1 MLSITLKQL
10 EIFVSVAETK
20 GFSKTAQLMSFS
32 QPVVSS
38 NISLLEET
46 LQLELLDRTNKKKV
60 EITEDGLDF
69 YKKAKEILSSC
80 YTLQDMSANKQDDDT
95 VTIGAHIIPARY
107 MLTDVMNYYRKEYAA
122 TRFLLKEDEDSDILN
137 LLEQR
142 KIDMGI
148 ISTPVENQKLKNIP
162 IFDDQIVIG
171 LPNTP
176 RNRCLL
182 MKKPSVYDLLTKEEF
197 IWNDSLNDVAC
208 EYLEQLGLCK
218 NDLNIIVEM
227 SSEQLAKN
235 AVIGGLGISFLSKI
249 SLKCAIK
256 SAEIL
261 TFDLPEAPKRTITV
275 IYNPKV
281 ALNRAGKDFVD
292 FLNKGCFDFE
302 KCYR

>member
-20 GFSKTAQLMSFS
+20 SFSKTAQLMSFS

-38 NISLLEET
+38 NITLLEEN
-46 LQLELLDRTNKKKV
+46 LEMELLNRTNKKRV
-60 EITEDGLDF
+60 EITESGELF
-69 YKKAKEILSSC
+69 YKKAKEILASC
-80 YTLQDMSANKQDDDT
+80 YTLQDMSVSKQDENT
-95 VTIGAHIIPARY
+95 ISIGANIIPARY
-107 MLTDVMNYYRKEYAA
+107 MLTDVMNYYRKECAA
-122 TRFLLKEDEDSDILN
+122 THFLLREDNDSDVVN

-142 KIDMGI
+142 KINLGI
-148 ISTPVENQKLKNIP
+148 VSTPINNQKLKNQP
-162 IFDDQIVIG
+162 IFDDQVVLG

-176 RNRCLL
+176 RNKCLL
-182 MKKPSVYDLLTKEEF
+182 MKKPSLYDILTKEEF
-197 IWNDSLNDVAC
+197 IWNNDLD
-208 EYLEQLGLCK
+208 EITNNYLKQMGLCK

-235 AVIGGLGISFLSKI
+235 AVIDGLGVSFLSKI

-261 TFDLPEAPKRTITV
+261 TFDLPNAPKRTISL
-275 IYNPKV
+275 IYNPKGT
-281 ALNRAGKDFVD
+281 LNRAGKDFVD
-292 FLNKGCFDFE
+292 FLGKGIFDFE

>member
-20 GFSKTAQLMSFS
+20 SFSKTAQLMSFS

-46 LQLELLDRTNKKKV
+46 LEIELLDRTNKKKV
-60 EITEDGLDF
+60 EITEAGELF
-69 YKKAKEILSSC
+69 YKKAKDILASC
-80 YTLQDMSANKQDDDT
+80 YTLQDMSTSKQDDDT
-95 VTIGAHIIPARY
+95 VTIGANIIPARY
-107 MLTDVMNYYRKEYAA
+107 MLTDVMNFYRKECAA
-122 TRFLLKEDEDSDILN
+122 TRFLLREDEDSDIVN

-142 KIDMGI
+142 KIDLGI
-148 ISTPVENQKLKNIP
+148 VSRPIENQKLKNLP
-162 IFDDQIVIG
+162 IFDDQIILG

-176 RNRCLL
+176 KNQCLL
-182 MKKPSVYDLLTKEEF
+182 MKKPSLYDILTREEF
-197 IWNDSLNDVAC
+197 VWNQDLEDVAN
-208 EYLEQLGLCK
+208 EYLKHLGLCK

-227 SSEQLAKN
+227 NSEQLAKN
-235 AVIGGLGISFLSKI
+235 AVIDGLGISFLSKI

-275 IYNPKV
+275 VYNPKV
-281 ALNRAGKDFVD
+281 TLNRAGKDFVD
-292 FLNKGCFDFE
+292 FLSKGTFDFE

>member
-20 GFSKTAQLMSFS
+20 SFSKTAQLMSFS

-46 LQLELLDRTNKKKV
+46 LEIELLDRTNKKKV
-60 EITEDGLDF
+60 EITEEGKLF
-69 YKKAKEILSSC
+69 YKKAKDILSSC
-80 YTLQDMSANKQDDDT
+80 YTLQDMSVSKQDDDT

-107 MLTDVMNYYRKEYAA
+107 MLTDVMNYYRKECAA
-122 TRFLLKEDEDSDILN
+122 TRFLLREDEDSDIVN

-142 KIDMGI
+142 KIDLGI
-148 ISTPVENQKLKNIP
+148 VSKPINDQKLKNLP
-162 IFDDQIVIG
+162 IFDDQIVLG
-171 LPNTP
+171 FPYTP
-176 RNRCLL
+176 RNQCLL
-182 MKKPSVYDLLTKEEF
+182 MKKPSLYDILTREEFVWNYDLDDF
-197 IWNDSLNDVAC
+197 ANN
-208 EYLEQLGLCK
+208 YLKQLGLCK

-235 AVIGGLGISFLSKI
+235 AVIDGLGISFLSKI

-275 IYNPKV
+275 VYNKKGT
-281 ALNRAGKDFVD
+281 LNRAGKDFVD
-292 FLNKGCFDFE
+292 FLNKGSFDFE